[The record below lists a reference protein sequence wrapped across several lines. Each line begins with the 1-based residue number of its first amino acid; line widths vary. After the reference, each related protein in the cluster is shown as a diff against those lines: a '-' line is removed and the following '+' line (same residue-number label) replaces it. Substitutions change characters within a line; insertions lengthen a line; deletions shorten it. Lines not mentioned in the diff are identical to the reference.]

1 MTKKTAPIAAAA
13 PSPAPAAVAVSA
25 KPVSSAGDAPT
36 HCPYKQA
43 NLLQQALSPNK
54 MRVGFLLGAGCPVS
68 IRVDKAGGGTDPLI
82 PDIAN
87 LTAIVRSKLEADPTH
102 RAAFADISKR
112 LKDSGKAAP
121 NIEEILTH
129 IRALVDIVAGSTID
143 GLAKDALSGLDDKI
157 CQITTEIVG
166 AKLPGDGTPY
176 HHLAA
181 WIGGIQRAHPVEIFT
196 PNYDLLAE
204 QALEQCRVPYFDG
217 FVGSCDTFF
226 DVASIEQDKLPPR
239 WSRLWKLHGSIN
251 WWRTSDGN
259 VVRHS
264 GASADGSKG
273 RQMIYPS
280 HLKYDQSRR
289 LPYLAMLD
297 RLKSFLANGQ
307 AVLITCGYSYA
318 DQHLNEV
325 ILQGLSGNPTAVCFG
340 MLFGERTGYAEA
352 VSRAKRHPN
361 LSLLAA
367 DGAVLNTIDRNWRTG
382 SKEEHPWHG
391 VAVNVG
397 DMSPR
402 TKAPADQCKF
412 LLGDFKAMGLFLAQH
427 LAVSEDS
434 ADRA

>member
-1 MTKKTAPIAAAA
+1 MNKKTVPAATAA
-13 PSPAPAAVAVSA
+13 PNAASAAPVGSPAPASVAS
-25 KPVSSAGDAPT
+25 DALT

-54 MRVGFLLGAGCPVS
+54 MKVGFLLGAGCPVS

-87 LTAIVRSKLEADPTH
+87 LTAIVRDKVEGDAKHGAT
-102 RAAFADISKR
+102 FAGITKR
-112 LKDSGKAAP
+112 LKDSGIGNP

-129 IRALVDIVAGSTID
+129 IRALVDVVAGSNID
-143 GLAKDALSGLDDKI
+143 GLTKAALNGLDDKI
-157 CQITTEIVG
+157 CQITTDIVG
-166 AKLPGDGTPY
+166 AKLPVDGTPY

-181 WIGGIQRAHPVEIFT
+181 WIGGIQRSHPVEIFT
-196 PNYDLLAE
+196 PNYDLLTE

-217 FVGSCDTFF
+217 FVGSCNTFF

-251 WWRTSDGN
+251 WWRTADGN
-259 VVRHS
+259 VERRAGV
-264 GASADGSKG
+264 AADGSTG

-307 AVLITCGYSYA
+307 SVLITCGYSFA

-325 ILQGLSGNPTAVCFG
+325 ILQGLAGNPTAVCFG
-340 MLFGERTGYAEA
+340 MLFGERSGYSEA
-352 VSRAKRHPN
+352 LSRAKKHPN

-382 SKEEHPWHG
+382 SKEEHPWHAI
-391 VAVNVG
+391 AVNVG
-397 DMSPR
+397 DMKPR
-402 TKAPADQCKF
+402 TTAPDDRCKF
-412 LLGDFKAMGLFLAQH
+412 LLGDFKAMGLFLAHH
-427 LAVSEDS
+427 LSASEDT
-434 ADRA
+434 ADKT